1 MSSKVETKSSKSS
14 TTLIDALTA
23 RTRFGEIMQR
33 AESEQARFVVSRRG
47 KAKVVI
53 MSVEDYLRS
62 VVKTPDVLVKLQM
75 DARKAGMDQVT
86 DEEIDAE
93 IQTYRKSKLNK

>member
-1 MSSKVETKSSKSS
+1 MSSIVETKSSKS
-14 TTLIDALTA
+14 TTMLIDALTA
-23 RTRFGEIMQR
+23 RTRFGEIMQK
-33 AESEQARFVVSRRG
+33 AENEQTRFVVSRRG

-53 MSVEDYLRS
+53 MSVEDYLRN

-75 DARKAGMDQVT
+75 DARKAGMDKIT

-93 IQTYRKSKLNK
+93 IQAYRKSKLSK

>member
-1 MSSKVETKSSKSS
+1 METKPV
-14 TTLIDALTA
+14 TLLIDALTA
-23 RTRFGEIMQR
+23 RTRFGEIMEK
-33 AESEQARFVVSRRG
+33 AANEQARFVVSRRG

-75 DARKAGMDQVT
+75 DAQNAGMAKISDT
-86 DEEIDAE
+86 EIDAE
-93 IQTYRKSKLNK
+93 IQAYRKSKLTKK